1 MMRQPN
7 FLPEISLIRNVGHL
21 QCIHEIED
29 ICCVYFICHEGAV
42 KIGRTSDLKKRMETI
57 QTSCHAPIELFYSF
71 WTDKETETEL
81 HRIFSDI
88 RLKGEWFIFG
98 REFVLRLDKY
108 MKRYDKWWTECKE
121 WIDGGGEGDSP
132 VRLVAHTTFTGH
144 LDAL

>member
-1 MMRQPN
+1 MMRQPS
-7 FLPEISLIRNVGHL
+7 FLPEISLIRNVNHL
-21 QCIHEIED
+21 QCVHEVED

-57 QTSCHAPIELFYSF
+57 QTSCHAPIQLFYSF
-71 WTDKETETEL
+71 WTDKKTETEL
-81 HRIFSDI
+81 HKIFSDI

-108 MKRYDKWWTECKE
+108 MKTYDKWWTECKE

-132 VRLVAHTTFTGH
+132 VRLVAH
-144 LDAL
+144 